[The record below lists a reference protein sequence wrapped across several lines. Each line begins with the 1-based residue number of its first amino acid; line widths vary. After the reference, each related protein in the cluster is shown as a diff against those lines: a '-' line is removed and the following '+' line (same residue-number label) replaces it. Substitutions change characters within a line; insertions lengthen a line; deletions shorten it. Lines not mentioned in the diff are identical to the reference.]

1 MTLFK
6 SSAYLIRR
14 DAANRVEIN
23 DITTH
28 PTTGKPLDL
37 TRIQTGDPCPLCGGG
52 TLTVQRAVEVGHT
65 FHLGARYSEPMNATV
80 ALPTQNASGSMAPSG
95 QVAMQMGCHGIGVS
109 RLIGAI
115 ASLLS
120 DNRGLNWP
128 RVVSPFECVIIPS
141 RGTEEDAVEVYDT
154 LQGVSRTDVDIDAI
168 LDDRPIKDLGWKL
181 RDADLIG
188 YPVILIL
195 GRAWKKDRRVE
206 VQCRR
211 LHMKEDVK
219 IDKLREIVMSILEK
233 L

>member
-1 MTLFK
+1 
-6 SSAYLIRR
+6 
-14 DAANRVEIN
+14 
-23 DITTH
+23 
-28 PTTGKPLDL
+28 
-37 TRIQTGDPCPLCGGG
+37 
-52 TLTVQRAVEVGHT
+52 
-65 FHLGARYSEPMNATV
+65 
-80 ALPTQNASGSMAPSG
+80 
-95 QVAMQMGCHGIGVS
+95 MGCHGIGVS

-141 RGTEEDAVEVYDT
+141 RGTEEDAVGVYDT

-195 GRAWKKDRRVE
+195 GRAWKKDRKVE

-211 LHMKEDVK
+211 LHVKEDVK
-219 IDKLREIVMSILEK
+219 IDKLREVVMSILEK